1 MMEEITEEN
10 IDAFVNEALSQSQPE
25 HQELLK
31 DCMAFAVRF
40 QRDDLVGMIL
50 EKSIRQNRLIEKLQD
65 YGLKTQTLIPFLSN
79 DDEDFDDESDS
90 GFNAGSTVRFP

>member
-1 MMEEITEEN
+1 MEEITKEN
-10 IDAFVNEALSQSQPE
+10 IDALVNEALSQTKPE

-40 QRDDLVGMIL
+40 QRDDLVAMIL

-65 YGLKTQTLIPFLSN
+65 YGLKTQTLIPFLSS
-79 DDEDFDDESDS
+79 DAEDFDDEPDSDFS
-90 GFNAGSTVRFP
+90 AGSTVRFP